1 MPKNTAGGKA
11 YKKRKNKGPVQ
22 PGPINY
28 ADDEQEYGIVTSRLG
43 NGLIELMIAKGSK
56 TIPRRALGKIRGV
69 LRKRRVPFH
78 PGSIVLVSG
87 RDSCLSSTMVG
98 KGDNRREKVDVL
110 ECYYEDQAKILYRQ
124 GEIPSKFRDFVEVE
138 TAAKSSF
145 EEDDD
150 DKGGFEFT
158 DEADEAEGADAD
170 DVDID
175 DL

>member
-11 YKKRKNKGPVQ
+11 YKKRKNKGPVE

-43 NGLIELMIAKGSK
+43 NGLIELMIAKDS
-56 TIPRRALGKIRGV
+56 TSTPRRALGKIRGV

-87 RDSCLSSTMVG
+87 RDGCLSSTMVG

-110 ECYYEDQAKILYRQ
+110 ECYYEDQAKMLYRQ
-124 GEIPSKFRDFVEVE
+124 SRIPKKFKDYVEIESSDKP
-138 TAAKSSF
+138 TADDA
-145 EEDDD
+145 DDD
-150 DKGGFEFT
+150 RGGFVFT
-158 DEADEAEGADAD
+158 DEAEEEEE